1 MVVRKTAL
9 VKDALRDIRKSL
21 GRFIS
26 ILSIVAL
33 GVAFFTGLKITPE
46 VMKNTAD
53 KYYDDYKLMDIRV
66 VSTLGLTE
74 EDLDEI
80 NKIQGIEES
89 LATYSL
95 DALAMLN
102 DRETVIRVHS
112 YISPNQINGMRLLEG
127 RYPERA
133 NECLVEVIDENFV
146 SLPLGERIS
155 LYLPKDDDLGEDLEN
170 TEFTVVGRV
179 QVPYYLSFE
188 KGNSPIGNGK
198 VGTYIIVPQENFKL
212 DAYTD
217 IYLTVQ
223 GAREYNSYRDEYFD
237 LINPILADLEDLAE
251 IREEARYDEI
261 VDEARKELEDG
272 KKEYF
277 EGKAE
282 AEEKLADALKEL
294 EDAEKEIADGERE
307 LEKKEKDFH
316 RTIKE
321 AKEELAK
328 AEADL
333 TEGEKELEK
342 GIVDFNNKKLQAEE
356 EFKLAEAELKKG
368 EDAIILLEDQISQLN
383 TALENPYL
391 PEEQKISLSMELM
404 RAEAILSETTKQV
417 ESGKRELEAGKQ
429 ALMEGEEELNRN
441 IQGLKEARATLEE
454 EKVNLANG
462 EKEGLQEINKAKRDL
477 AKAKEDLEEG
487 WEEYHESKLEVEE
500 ELEEAWAEILDAE
513 KEIQDIPEAQ
523 WYVLDRESHYSYMDY
538 GGAADRI
545 DAIAKVF
552 PFFFV
557 LVAALVTL
565 TTMTRMV
572 DEQRTNIGT
581 LKALGY
587 DKGDISF
594 KYIIYALTATVLGC
608 LVGVAVGYTIFPT
621 IIFNAFGINYALPP
635 VELVFNPGLA
645 LIVSSVA
652 VMLITMT
659 AFMACSSEL
668 KENAASLMRPKA
680 PRIGKTVILE
690 KIPFIWNRFNFSY
703 KVTMRNLLRYKRRFF
718 MTVFGIAGSTALLL
732 TGFGVRDSIRS
743 VVDRQFGEIFAYDI
757 SIGIEEDGLDKLY
770 EFPEITDFALLHR
783 EGGSISNENGKKDL
797 SVVVPKDNDVITEL
811 IRLRHP
817 KTKEEIRIPDEGIV
831 ISKQVSNALDIR
843 VGDTITFIN
852 SEDEEALVE
861 VNAITE
867 NYTSNYAYISKEYYS
882 KLFNGELEYNE
893 AVGKLISM
901 TKMAEDNLSRELL
914 EEEGIISVSF
924 NSIVKEDFDEMI
936 ASLGYVVLVIIVSA
950 GALAFVVL
958 YNLTNVN
965 ISERVREIATIKVL
979 GFYDPEVSMYIYR
992 ENIILTFIGTMVGL
1006 VMGIYLHR
1014 YIMTTVEMDNIMFG
1028 LDLEPISYVY
1038 SVLLTL
1044 LFAVMVN
1051 AFMHYKLRRIP
1062 MVESLKS
1069 VD

>member
-1 MVVRKTAL
+1 
-9 VKDALRDIRKSL
+9 
-21 GRFIS
+21 
-26 ILSIVAL
+26 
-33 GVAFFTGLKITPE
+33 
-46 VMKNTAD
+46 
-53 KYYDDYKLMDIRV
+53 
-66 VSTLGLTE
+66 
-74 EDLDEI
+74 
-80 NKIQGIEES
+80 
-89 LATYSL
+89 
-95 DALAMLN
+95 
-102 DRETVIRVHS
+102 
-112 YISPNQINGMRLLEG
+112 
-127 RYPERA
+127 
-133 NECLVEVIDENFV
+133 
-146 SLPLGERIS
+146 
-155 LYLPKDDDLGEDLEN
+155 
-170 TEFTVVGRV
+170 
-179 QVPYYLSFE
+179 
-188 KGNSPIGNGK
+188 
-198 VGTYIIVPQENFKL
+198 
-212 DAYTD
+212 
-217 IYLTVQ
+217 
-223 GAREYNSYRDEYFD
+223 
-237 LINPILADLEDLAE
+237 
-251 IREEARYDEI
+251 
-261 VDEARKELEDG
+261 
-272 KKEYF
+272 
-277 EGKAE
+277 
-282 AEEKLADALKEL
+282 
-294 EDAEKEIADGERE
+294 
-307 LEKKEKDFH
+307 
-316 RTIKE
+316 
-321 AKEELAK
+321 
-328 AEADL
+328 
-333 TEGEKELEK
+333 
-342 GIVDFNNKKLQAEE
+342 
-356 EFKLAEAELKKG
+356 
-368 EDAIILLEDQISQLN
+368 
-383 TALENPYL
+383 
-391 PEEQKISLSMELM
+391 
-404 RAEAILSETTKQV
+404 
-417 ESGKRELEAGKQ
+417 
-429 ALMEGEEELNRN
+429 MEGEEELNRN

-454 EKVNLANG
+454 EKVNLANR